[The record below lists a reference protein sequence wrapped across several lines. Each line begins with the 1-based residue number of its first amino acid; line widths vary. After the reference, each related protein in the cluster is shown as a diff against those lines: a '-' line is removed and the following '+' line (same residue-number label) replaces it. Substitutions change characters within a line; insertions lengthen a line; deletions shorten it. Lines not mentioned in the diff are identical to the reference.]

1 MDTTRRM
8 KAVLDGLAVDFR
20 SFTMER
26 FIARLEKRAERK
38 IFLFAGPMPAGI
50 DGAWFS
56 DAELPHEYI
65 FFDEAAVPLRQ
76 QHIQLH
82 ELSHFLCGHPTLS
95 ITGDNLNAILFALHT
110 GRIPDVLFKPARL
123 RTQGK
128 KDGWEEEAETL
139 ALLIGSKVCRR
150 GG

>member
-1 MDTTRRM
+1 MDTTQRM
-8 KAVLDGLAVDFR
+8 KTVLDGLGIDFR

-26 FIARLEKRAERK
+26 FIAFLEKRKKRK

-50 DGAWFS
+50 DGAWFT

-65 FFDEAAVPLRQ
+65 FFDESAVRLRQ

-95 ITGDNLNAILFALHT
+95 VTNDNLNAFIFALQM
-110 GRIPDVLFKPARL
+110 GSMPDLLFKLAQF

-128 KDGWEEEAETL
+128 KDKWEEEAETL
-139 ALLIGSKVCRR
+139 ALLIGSKVCWQ
-150 GG
+150 G